1 MIKSRRFYPLRNGA
15 ASSSGGTK
23 KDLRLKHIVILG
35 DSVAYGYGTRGGIA
49 TYLKETFPD
58 SNIINLGINGLT
70 SNGLIDRLVSSR
82 WNHHIS
88 QADLVLLNIGGND
101 LLRGFHGAGA
111 KGLIRQFAGIR
122 RTYRNNLLAIY
133 RHIRELNHEALI
145 VQNDLYNSMKKEV
158 QYFGF
163 TGIMLRVWNK
173 AIGEEGVIISR
184 TQPMGK
190 NTAIWLDD
198 IHPNDEG
205 YKIMH
210 ELLLKTLAATG
221 YDIRELGE
229 LQQPN

>member
-1 MIKSRRFYPLRNGA
+1 MIKRRRFYPLRNGA
-15 ASSSGGTK
+15 ARASGETK
-23 KDLRLKHIVILG
+23 KGLSLKHIVILG

-49 TYLKETFPD
+49 IYLKETFPD
-58 SNIINLGINGLT
+58 SNITNLGINGLT
-70 SNGLIDRLVSSR
+70 SSGLIDRLDSSK

-88 QADLVLLNIGGND
+88 NADLVLLNIGGND

-111 KGLIRQFAGIR
+111 KGLVRQFTGIR
-122 RTYRNNLLAIY
+122 RSYRANLLAIY
-133 RHIRELNHEALI
+133 RHIRGLNNEVLI

-163 TGIMLRVWNK
+163 TGIMLRIWNK
-173 AIGEEGVIISR
+173 AIGEEGVIISK

-190 NTAIWLDD
+190 NAAIWLDD

-210 ELLLKTLAATG
+210 ELLMKTLAGTG
-221 YDIRELGE
+221 YDILEPEE
-229 LQQPN
+229 LQQLN